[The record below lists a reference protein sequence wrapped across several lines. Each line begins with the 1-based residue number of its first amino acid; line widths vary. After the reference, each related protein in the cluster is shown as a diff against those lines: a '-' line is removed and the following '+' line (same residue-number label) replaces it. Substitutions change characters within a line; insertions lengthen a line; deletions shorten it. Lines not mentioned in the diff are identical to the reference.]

1 MKAITALLSE
11 DGTVAG
17 ISTMRAAVLFIL
29 VVTLVPNAWL
39 TIKTGVDHPV
49 DWSTVGLCMGAL
61 GVKGWQRS
69 RESDAAKTEPLK
81 SCLSETLTKGTP

>member
-39 TIKTGVDHPV
+39 TLKTGVDHPV
-49 DWSTVGLCMGAL
+49 DWSAVGLCMGAL
-61 GVKGWQRS
+61 GVKGWQRG
-69 RESDAAKTEPLK
+69 REDQGPRTKDQGPEAAATK
-81 SCLSETLTKGTP
+81 S